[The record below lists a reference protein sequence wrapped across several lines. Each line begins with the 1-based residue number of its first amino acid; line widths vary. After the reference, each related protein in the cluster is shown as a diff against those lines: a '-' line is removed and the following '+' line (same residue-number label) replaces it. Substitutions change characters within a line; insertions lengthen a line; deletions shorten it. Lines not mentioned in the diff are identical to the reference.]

1 MHFPLAALAVT
12 AVVSSGVYYS
22 IPVGS
27 GGAGS
32 EPTSAAIAA
41 PLETVSPDLEVPI
54 LRAGISPEFLAAS
67 GASSGAVNTVINA
80 VAEEFGDLSA
90 LEAADSAFTAA
101 RQAHADL
108 ERLVK
113 SGLGDEGDATALAA
127 AVTTMNSAKS
137 ALDTLLAGARAAG
150 VAELTTPQQATYTSL
165 CANRDRRMPTEFLVL
180 DLDSADW
187 IKLRDALNDE
197 KAAPKLGLD
206 PNAELQS
213 FLSAKRADSA
223 VAAAKTSL
231 DANLTAIQTAWTA
244 SFAD

>member
-12 AVVSSGVYYS
+12 TVVSSGVYYS
-22 IPVGS
+22 LPVGS

-32 EPTSAAIAA
+32 APTSAAIAV

-54 LRAGISPEFLAAS
+54 LRAGISPDFLAAS
-67 GASSGAVNTVINA
+67 GASSGAVNSVINA

-90 LEAADSAFTAA
+90 LEAADSAFTSA
-101 RQAHADL
+101 RQAHADQ

-113 SGLGDEGDATALAA
+113 SGLGDEEDATALAA
-127 AVTTMNSAKS
+127 AETTMNSAKS

-150 VAELTTPQQATYTSL
+150 VAELTAPQQSTYTSL

-180 DLDSADW
+180 DLESADW

-213 FLSAKRADSA
+213 FLAAKRADSA

-231 DANLTAIQTAWTA
+231 DANLTAIQTAWDA